1 MTLLAEYRNRRAAH
15 GRHVCGLCR
24 RPIAA
29 GERYIDQRVAYDGRA
44 CTFRSHHA
52 CDSAYWTWIDAWD
65 DEGYALVDLTG
76 GHLPPCPRAW
86 ADQIGPCL
94 CVGGRER

>member
-1 MTLLAEYRNRRAAH
+1 MTLLAEYRNRRAH
-15 GRHVCGLCR
+15 G
-24 RPIAA
+24 PSSAA
-29 GERYIDQRVAYDGRA
+29 YVVGPLPPVNGISTSEASPTTAAPAPSARTMRA
-44 CTFRSHHA
+44 T
-52 CDSAYWTWIDAWD
+52 AYWTWIDAWD